1 MLCSKMLKKE
11 ERTGISAWLQTRFE
25 RLERRYEK
33 LIGKALVR
41 PRPAIAAVGVFL
53 VIAAGLF
60 LTLKSELAPTED
72 VGLFQVNLSA
82 PDGTAFDPVRQR
94 TLLHSNN
101 STSFSIRLFACKHK

>member
-60 LTLKSELAPTED
+60 PTPKSELAPTAD
-72 VGLFQVNLSA
+72 VGLFPVNFSA
-82 PDGTAFDPVRQR
+82 PEGTGFDQMKKNA
-94 TLLHSNN
+94 LEAAK
-101 STSFSIRLFACKHK
+101 II

>member
-41 PRPAIAAVGVFL
+41 PLPAIAAVGVFL

-60 LTLKSELAPTED
+60 LTLNSELAPTED
-72 VGLFQVNLSA
+72 VGLFHVYLSA
-82 PDGTAFDPVRQR
+82 PEGTGVDPMNHTALEAGKIGRD
-94 TLLHSNN
+94 N
-101 STSFSIRLFACKHK
+101 A